1 MIKVV
6 NRSILSQNH
15 SGQTFN
21 IMRPFPLGN
30 PYRIT
35 PDQPRNI
42 VIGLYRRWLW
52 AKIKSKDPRVCNALS
67 DIKTTVLTGT
77 TVYLVC
83 CCKPASCHGD
93 VIKSAVEW
101 CISKTK

>member
-15 SGQTFN
+15 SGTVFN

-35 PDQPRNI
+35 ETQPRQ
-42 VIGLYRRWLW
+42 VVVGLYRRWLW
-52 AKIKSKDPRVCNALS
+52 KKIQSKDDRVLNALS
-67 DIKTTVLTGT
+67 DIKNTALRGT
-77 TVYLVC
+77 TTYLMC
-83 CCKPASCHGD
+83 CCKPADCHGD

-101 CISKTK
+101 AISKRK